1 MSGPMKPAEAL
12 ERSLVHVLRR
22 RMEDSADRPWL
33 IFPDRV
39 LTYGEADA
47 LSNRFA
53 NGMRRHGIE
62 PGETLLVM
70 LPDGPDLVMSWLACA
85 KLGVIE
91 VPVNTA
97 YRGDILSHIIQ
108 DSRAT
113 SMLVSSAY
121 IERLRE
127 LGGGLGKVERCFV
140 SAQDRYS
147 SPVLPA
153 TLLDLD
159 SMVSDDDRPPGMAI
173 GPNDLKAIMYTSGT
187 SGRSKGVMV

>member
-1 MSGPMKPAEAL
+1 MRPAEAS

-22 RMEDSADRPWL
+22 RVEDSTDKPWL

-39 LTYGEADA
+39 LTYKEADA

-53 NGMRRHGIE
+53 NGMLRHGIE
-62 PGETLLVM
+62 PKETLLVM

-85 KLGVIE
+85 KLGVTE

-113 SMLVSSAY
+113 SMLISSAY
-121 IERLRE
+121 IDRLRE
-127 LGGGLGKVERCFV
+127 LGGGLGTVQRCFV
-140 SAQDRYS
+140 SDRDTCS
-147 SPVLPA
+147 S
-153 TLLDLD
+153 
-159 SMVSDDDRPPGMAI
+159 
-173 GPNDLKAIMYTSGT
+173 
-187 SGRSKGVMV
+187 